1 LYFYKKEHRMNYL
14 PHLIALVIGV
24 FLLWIIKRKYKK
36 IRNRELIIILILF
49 VILVALFTASGMDLV
64 KRFISFIQ
72 V

>member
-1 LYFYKKEHRMNYL
+1 MNYL

-49 VILVALFTASGMDLV
+49 VKLVALFTASGMDLV

>member
-1 LYFYKKEHRMNYL
+1 MNYL
-14 PHLIALVIGV
+14 PHLIALIIGV

-49 VILVALFTASGMDLV
+49 VILVALFTASGMDLI

>member
-1 LYFYKKEHRMNYL
+1 MNYL

>member
-1 LYFYKKEHRMNYL
+1 MNYL

-36 IRNRELIIILILF
+36 MRNRELIIILILF
-49 VILVALFTASGMDLV
+49 VILVALFTASGMDLI